1 MAKLT
6 PSLPAVKGSAPIEQ
20 VGHTSGSRY
29 GQDASARVKGG
40 ARKGHKSESI
50 K

>member
-1 MAKLT
+1 MKLT
-6 PSLPAVKGSAPIEQ
+6 PKLPAVKGSAPIEQ
-20 VGHTSGSRY
+20 IGHTSGTRY

-40 ARKGHKSESI
+40 SRKGHKVETI